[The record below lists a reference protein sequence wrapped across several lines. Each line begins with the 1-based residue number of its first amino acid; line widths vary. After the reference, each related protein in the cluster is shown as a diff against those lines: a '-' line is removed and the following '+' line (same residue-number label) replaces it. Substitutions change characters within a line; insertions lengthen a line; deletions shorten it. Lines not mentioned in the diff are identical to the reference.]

1 MWNKPRVVPPP
12 PRKPVVVPPPVKFKT
27 AEPVPGYFD
36 SVTGLQISPAS
47 TSTQRPKPELVPG
60 YFDFVTGLQVSSP
73 RMRFP
78 KPELV
83 PVYFDSVTGLQIS
96 PPGSSEPSTSTRCP
110 KPSCSPSMKLFQKW
124 EAEKTAKMQELV
136 VPETLC
142 HEDSDSSSEKEYIQE
157 EVGNDDENQDAH
169 AKDFTNNQTK
179 ETLPLQH
186 HRGANQGANDKDFTN
201 NQTKETLPLQHHRG
215 ANQGANDKDFT
226 NNQTKETLPL
236 QHHRGAN
243 QGANDKYKDFIIQQ
257 TNEGWQRRRSDKKRS
272 NKRNN
277 SSRKRKWSNYADD
290 GKKQLCKIDIRE
302 LRYSQLSVKQTFQC
316 GRSVAGLVQDLL
328 DRKVRLSSSFLRL
341 TVFETR
347 DEETD
352 EIIFRCIDNRRLFAL
367 KEYYKKTGKPFGV
380 NVDFFNYD
388 TVRQFERFQ
397 QNSDWT
403 DGKGIRLRKNK
414 KRNKNQT

>member
-110 KPSCSPSMKLFQKW
+110 KPSRSPSMKLFQKW

-157 EVGNDDENQDAH
+157 EVGNDDENQDAN
-169 AKDFTNNQTK
+169 A
-179 ETLPLQH
+179 
-186 HRGANQGANDKDFTN
+186 
-201 NQTKETLPLQHHRG
+201 
-215 ANQGANDKDFT
+215 KDFT

-257 TNEGWQRRRSDKKRS
+257 TNEGWQRRRSDKNGRTRGTTHPG
-272 NKRNN
+272 NGN
-277 SSRKRKWSNYADD
+277 
-290 GKKQLCKIDIRE
+290 G
-302 LRYSQLSVKQTFQC
+302 QTMQMMA
-316 GRSVAGLVQDLL
+316 R
-328 DRKVRLSSSFLRL
+328 SSSAKLISGSFV
-341 TVFETR
+341 T
-347 DEETD
+347 
-352 EIIFRCIDNRRLFAL
+352 
-367 KEYYKKTGKPFGV
+367 P
-380 NVDFFNYD
+380 
-388 TVRQFERFQ
+388 
-397 QNSDWT
+397 S
-403 DGKGIRLRKNK
+403 
-414 KRNKNQT
+414 